1 MLRYY
6 YCALNLRCIVVRAR
20 LATAA
25 SINHTHQI
33 KQPSAGETE
42 NSLDG
47 QDT

>member
-1 MLRYY
+1 MLSYY

-25 SINHTHQI
+25 SIYHTHPK